1 VRLTANGKTISQPL
15 AVTIDPR
22 VKTSQAD
29 LEQQF
34 GLSKEMYDDIV
45 QLQAASERIASVRGQ
60 LRAAKPASDAIT
72 ALRKQARELS
82 GAASEEDD
90 EGPPSAA
97 ADRETVSSLLQSLRA
112 MERLLQESDEAPTTQ
127 VVAAVEDRR
136 RAFAEIMGRTKT
148 FETAVEAAKLPPPA
162 KGSSAIK
169 PQP

>member
-1 VRLTANGKTISQPL
+1 M
-15 AVTIDPR
+15 DPR

-34 GLSKEMYDDIV
+34 ALSKEMYDDIA
-45 QLQAASERIASVRGQ
+45 QLQAASERIGVVRGQ
-60 LRAAKPASDAIT
+60 LRAAKPASDAIK

-82 GAASEEDD
+82 GVASEDDD

-97 ADRETVSSLLQSLRA
+97 PNGETVNSLLPSLRA
-112 MERLLQESDEAPTTQ
+112 MERLLQQSDDAPTTQ
-127 VVAAVEDRR
+127 ALAAVEDRR
-136 RAFAEIMGRTKT
+136 AAVAEVLGRTKT
-148 FETAVEAAKLPPPA
+148 FETAAQAAKLPPPA